1 MLFDT
6 HVHLNSKMYKGDLEE
21 VIARA
26 LEAGVT
32 RMAVIGFDARSNAR
46 AIELAEQYEFIYAVV
61 GIHPSDAKSA
71 TEDGWVVL
79 REQLK
84 HPKVVAL
91 GECGFD
97 YYHDTSFNDI
107 QREVFKKQ
115 LEIAKEVEI
124 PIVVHMRDSVVD
136 TYEML
141 RDEGKGLSGVLHCYS
156 GDVEMMHK
164 FLDLGFYIGLDG
176 PVTFK
181 NAHSVHEVA
190 KAVPFNRLVI
200 ETDGPYLT
208 PAPYRGKRNEPA
220 YVSYVAE
227 KIAELRELSYE
238 EVCRITT
245 ENALTMYR
253 IKECSCLK
261 SCC

>member
-6 HVHLNSKMYKGDLEE
+6 HVHLNSKMYKKDLKE
-21 VIARA
+21 VIERA
-26 LEAGVT
+26 LEVGVT
-32 RMAVIGFDARSNAR
+32 KMAVVGFDAQSNLQ
-46 AIELAEQYEFIYAVV
+46 AIKLAEKNECIYAVV
-61 GIHPSDAKSA
+61 GIHPSDARSA
-71 TEDGWVVL
+71 TEDSWKTL

-84 HPKVVAL
+84 QPKVVAL

-107 QREVFKKQ
+107 QREVFKRQ
-115 LEIAKEVEI
+115 LEIAKELDM
-124 PIVVHMRDSVVD
+124 PIVIHMRDSVND

-156 GDVEMMHK
+156 GDLKMMHK

-181 NAHSVHEVA
+181 NAHSVHEIA
-190 KAVPFNRLVI
+190 KAVPMDRLVI
-200 ETDGPYLT
+200 ETDAPYLT
-208 PAPYRGKRNEPA
+208 PTPYRGKRNEPA
-220 YVSYVAE
+220 YLSYVAE
-227 KIAELRELSYE
+227 KIAQLRGMSYE

-245 ENALTMYR
+245 ENGLKMYR
-253 IKECSCLK
+253 MN
-261 SCC
+261 

>member
-1 MLFDT
+1 MAKIELFDT
-6 HVHLNSKMYKGDLEE
+6 HVHLNSKMYEADLDE
-21 VIARA
+21 VIHRA
-26 LEAGVT
+26 VEAGVT
-32 RMAVIGFDARSNAR
+32 RMAVIGFDEPSNAR
-46 AIELAEQYEFIYAVV
+46 ALELAEQYESIYAVV

-71 TEDGWVVL
+71 TDDSWPLL
-79 REQLK
+79 RQQLT

-107 QREVFKKQ
+107 QRDVFKKQ
-115 LEIAKEVEI
+115 LEIAKEMDM
-124 PIVVHMRDSVVD
+124 PIVVHMRDSTHD

-141 RDEGKGLSGVLHCYS
+141 NDEGRGLSGVVHCYS
-156 GDVEMMHK
+156 GDVLMMQK

-181 NAHSVHEVA
+181 NAHNVHEIA
-190 KAVPFNRLVI
+190 KVVPIDRLVI

-208 PAPYRGKRNEPA
+208 PTPNRGKRNEPA

-227 KIAELRELSYE
+227 KIAELKGMTYE

-245 ENALTMYR
+245 ENGLKMYR
-253 IKECSCLK
+253 LEI
-261 SCC
+261 

>member
-6 HVHLNSKMYKGDLEE
+6 HVHLNSKLYKIDLKE
-21 VIARA
+21 VIERA
-26 LEAGVT
+26 LEVGVT
-32 RMAVIGFDARSNAR
+32 NMAVVGFDAPSNKR
-46 AIELAEQYEFIYAVV
+46 AVELAEKYDFIYATV
-61 GIHPSDAKSA
+61 GVHPSDAKSA
-71 TEDGWVVL
+71 SEAGWATL

-91 GECGFD
+91 GECGLD

-115 LEIAKEVEI
+115 LEIVKEVNM
-124 PIVVHMRDSVVD
+124 PIVVHMRDSVND

-141 RDEGKGLSGVLHCYS
+141 CDEGKGLSGVLHCYS
-156 GDVEMMHK
+156 GDLEMMYK

-181 NAHSVHEVA
+181 NAHSVHELV
-190 KAVPFNRLVI
+190 KAIPIDRLVL
-200 ETDGPYLT
+200 ETDAPYLT

-220 YVSYVAE
+220 YLSYIAKKVAE
-227 KIAELRELSYE
+227 LKGMTYE
-238 EVCRITT
+238 EVCEFTT
-245 ENALTMYR
+245 ENGLNLYK
-253 IKECSCLK
+253 IN
-261 SCC
+261 

>member
-6 HVHLNSKMYKGDLEE
+6 HVHLNSKMYKKDLNE
-21 VIARA
+21 VIERA
-26 LEAGVT
+26 LEVGVT
-32 RMAVIGFDARSNAR
+32 KMAVVGFDMPSNKH
-46 AIELAEQYEFIYAVV
+46 AIQLAEQYECIYAVV
-61 GIHPSDAKSA
+61 GVHPSDARSA
-71 TEDGWVVL
+71 TEAGWAVL

-107 QREVFKKQ
+107 QREVFKRQ
-115 LEIAKEVEI
+115 LAIAKELDM
-124 PIVVHMRDSVVD
+124 PIVIHMRDSVDD

-141 RDEGKGLSGVLHCYS
+141 RDEGKGLGGVLHCYG
-156 GDVEMMHK
+156 GDVAMMHK

-181 NAHSVHEVA
+181 NARSVHEIA
-190 KAVPFNRLVI
+190 KAVPIDRLVI
-200 ETDGPYLT
+200 ETDAPYLT

-220 YVSYVAE
+220 YLSYVAE
-227 KIAELRELSYE
+227 KIAELRGMSYD

-245 ENALTMYR
+245 ENALKMYR
-253 IKECSCLK
+253 MS
-261 SCC
+261 

>member
-6 HVHLNSKMYKGDLEE
+6 HVHLNSKMYKHDLEE
-21 VIARA
+21 VIKRA

-32 RMAVIGFDARSNAR
+32 RMAVIGFDAPSNAR

-61 GIHPSDAKSA
+61 GIHPSDARSA
-71 TEDGWVVL
+71 TEEGWVVL
-79 REQLK
+79 REQLQ

-107 QREVFKKQ
+107 QRVVFEKQ
-115 LEIAKEVEI
+115 LEIAKEI
-124 PIVVHMRDSVVD
+124 AMPIVVHMRDSVDDV
-136 TYEML
+136 YETL
-141 RDEGKGLSGVLHCYS
+141 KEKGRGLSGVIHCYS
-156 GDVEMMHK
+156 GDVKMMHK

-190 KAVPFNRLVI
+190 KAVPIDKLVI

-208 PAPYRGKRNEPA
+208 PAPNRGKRNEPA
-220 YVSYVAE
+220 YVSYIAE
-227 KIAELRELSYE
+227 KIAELKGMTYE
-238 EVCRITT
+238 EVCKMTT
-245 ENALTMYR
+245 ENGLNMYQ
-253 IKECSCLK
+253 ID
-261 SCC
+261 

>member
-6 HVHLNSKMYKGDLEE
+6 HVHLNSKMYKKDLAE
-21 VIARA
+21 VIERA
-26 LEAGVT
+26 LEVGVT
-32 RMAVIGFDARSNAR
+32 KMAVVGFDAPSNLR
-46 AIELAEQYEFIYAVV
+46 AIQLAEENESIYAVV
-61 GIHPSDAKSA
+61 GVHPSDAKSA
-71 TEDGWVVL
+71 TEASWTAL

-107 QREVFKKQ
+107 QREVFKRQ
-115 LEIAKEVEI
+115 LEIAKEVKI
-124 PIVVHMRDSVVD
+124 PIVVHMRDSVDD

-141 RDEGKGLSGVLHCYS
+141 RDEGKGLGGVLHCYS
-156 GDVEMMHK
+156 GDLKMMYK

-181 NAHSVHEVA
+181 NARGVHEIA
-190 KAVPFNRLVI
+190 KAVPLDRLVI
-200 ETDGPYLT
+200 ETDAPYLT

-220 YVSYVAE
+220 YLSYVAE
-227 KIAELRELSYE
+227 KIADLRGMSYE

-245 ENALTMYR
+245 ENGLRMY
-253 IKECSCLK
+253 KMN
-261 SCC
+261 

>member
-6 HVHLNSKMYKGDLEE
+6 HVHLNSRMYKKDLRE
-21 VIARA
+21 VIERA
-26 LEAGVT
+26 LAAGVT
-32 RMAVIGFDARSNAR
+32 RMAVVGFDAPSNVH
-46 AIELAEQYEFIYAVV
+46 AIKLAEQYEFIYAVV
-61 GIHPSDAKSA
+61 GIHPSDARSA
-71 TEDGWVVL
+71 TENSWTVL

-107 QREVFKKQ
+107 QRVVFKKQ
-115 LEIAKEVEI
+115 LEIARELDM
-124 PIVVHMRDSVVD
+124 PIVVHMRDSVND

-141 RDEGKGLSGVLHCYS
+141 RDAGQGLSGVLHCYS
-156 GDVEMMHK
+156 GDVHMMHK

-181 NAHSVHEVA
+181 NAHGVHEVA
-190 KAVPFNRLVI
+190 KAVPIERLVI
-200 ETDGPYLT
+200 ETDAPYLT

-220 YVSYVAE
+220 YVSYVARA
-227 KIAELRELSYE
+227 IAELRGMTYE

-245 ENALTMYR
+245 KNALTMYN
-253 IKECSCLK
+253 IKGVF
-261 SCC
+261 

>member
-6 HVHLNSKMYKGDLEE
+6 HVHLNSKMYKKDLEE
-21 VIARA
+21 VIERA

-32 RMAVIGFDARSNAR
+32 RMAVIGFDAPSNTC

-61 GIHPSDAKSA
+61 GVHPSDAKSA
-71 TEDGWVVL
+71 TEDGWLVL
-79 REQLK
+79 CEQLK

-107 QREVFKKQ
+107 QREVFKRQ
-115 LEIAKEVEI
+115 LEIAKEMNM
-124 PIVVHMRDSVVD
+124 PIVVHMRDSVED

-141 RDEGKGLSGVLHCYS
+141 HEHGAGLSGVIHCYS

-164 FLDLGFYIGLDG
+164 FLDLGLYIGLDG

-181 NAHSVHEVA
+181 NAHGVHEVA
-190 KAVPFNRLVI
+190 KAVPIDRLVI

-227 KIAELRELSYE
+227 KIAELKGMSYE
-238 EVCRITT
+238 EVCEITT
-245 ENALTMYR
+245 ENGLKMYNM
-253 IKECSCLK
+253 K
-261 SCC
+261 

>member
-6 HVHLNSKMYKGDLEE
+6 HVHLNSEKYNIDLDR
-21 VIARA
+21 VIERA
-26 LEAGVT
+26 LEADVKL
-32 RMAVIGFDARSNAR
+32 MAVVGFDEPSNAR
-46 AIELAEQYEFIYAVV
+46 AIALAEQYEFIYAVV
-61 GIHPSDAKSA
+61 GIHPSDARSA
-71 TEDGWVVL
+71 TDESWPLL
-79 REQLK
+79 RAQLK

-115 LEIAKEVEI
+115 LEIAKQMEM
-124 PIVVHMRDSVVD
+124 PIVVHMRDSIED

-141 RDEGKGLSGVLHCYS
+141 SEHGRGLSGVVHCYS
-156 GDVEMMHK
+156 GDVLMMHK
-164 FLDLGFYIGLDG
+164 FIDLGFYIGFDG

-181 NAHSVHEVA
+181 NAHAVHEVA
-190 KAVPFNRLVI
+190 KEVPIDKLVI

-220 YVSYVAE
+220 YVTYVAE
-227 KIAELRELSYE
+227 KIAELKGISYE
-238 EVCRITT
+238 EVCEKTT
-245 ENALTMYR
+245 ENGLKMYNM
-253 IKECSCLK
+253 K
-261 SCC
+261 

>member
-6 HVHLNSKMYKGDLEE
+6 HVHLNSTLYKKDLGE
-21 VIARA
+21 VIQRA
-26 LEAGVT
+26 LIAGVT
-32 RMAVIGFDARSNAR
+32 RMAVVGFDAPSNAR

-61 GIHPSDAKSA
+61 GVHPSDARSA
-71 TEDGWVVL
+71 TEAGWIKL

-97 YYHDTSFNDI
+97 YYHDTSFNEI

-115 LEIAKEVEI
+115 LEIAKEMNL
-124 PIVVHMRDSVVD
+124 PIVVHMRDSVED

-141 RDEGKGLSGVLHCYS
+141 SSEGRGLDGVLHCYS
-156 GDVEMMHK
+156 GDVAMMHK

-181 NAHSVHEVA
+181 NAHSVHAVA
-190 KAVPFNRLVI
+190 KAVPIDRLVI

-220 YVSYVAE
+220 YVTYVAR
-227 KIAELRELSYE
+227 KIAELKGMTYP
-238 EVCRITT
+238 EVCKITT
-245 ENALTMYR
+245 ENALAMYR
-253 IKECSCLK
+253 MN
-261 SCC
+261 

>member
-6 HVHLNSKMYKGDLEE
+6 HVHLNSHMYKDDLKK

-32 RMAVIGFDARSNAR
+32 KMAVIGFDAASNMR
-46 AIELAEQYEFIYAVV
+46 AIELAQQYACIYAVV
-61 GIHPSDAKSA
+61 GIHPSDARSA
-71 TEDGWVVL
+71 TAASWPLL
-79 REQLK
+79 REQLQ

-107 QREVFKKQ
+107 QRAVFKQQ
-115 LEIAKEVEI
+115 LAIAKELDV
-124 PIVVHMRDSVVD
+124 PIVVHMRDSVQD
-136 TYEML
+136 TYDL
-141 RDEGKGLSGVLHCYS
+141 LCQEGKGLTGVIHCYS
-156 GDVEMMHK
+156 GDVAMMHQ
-164 FLDLGFYIGLDG
+164 FLERGFYIGLDG

-190 KAVPFNRLVI
+190 KAVPIERLVI

-208 PAPYRGKRNEPA
+208 PSPYRGKRNEPA
-220 YVSYVAE
+220 YVRYVAE
-227 KIAELRELSYE
+227 KIAELKGMTYK
-238 EVCRITT
+238 EVCDITT
-245 ENALTMYR
+245 QNGLNLYR
-253 IKECSCLK
+253 IKES
-261 SCC
+261 